1 MLKESQIEGIPLN
14 DRQKYTSFL
23 NGLKDGSLKTLLESV
38 PIDKEN
44 IWNKDF
50 GTYISKDFEE
60 KWDEYKNMRNM
71 IAHNKLICRVIKD
84 KIINYSEE
92 ISEEL
97 NEINRRLELFYE
109 NQEKEYAQKMWS
121 QLEEEQYITDAGG
134 EALPDESD
142 VLCEI
147 DENCSYSS
155 MINEIEDRL
164 RSVEIKSEEV
174 SGNIENIINY
184 YNNDDV
190 IIDKAKLMDICK
202 ILEYFKF
209 EKDDFKRECI
219 KEIDSQQLLDRFLP
233 DIFDELYSL
242 VENLNNFKY
251 DVSDNFYIGTLVQ
264 YHDIY
269 SNNVEIISDGIISPT
284 RGDKDDITIKLN
296 INEKML
302 AVGEIEKTYFDY
314 SVNDDGI
321 GMPEVEEYLE
331 VNLDE
336 IEEEVLSNL
345 EEEISIL
352 DEVAEILNNNF
363 VQII

>member
-251 DVSDNFYIGTLVQ
+251 DVSDN
-264 YHDIY
+264 
-269 SNNVEIISDGIISPT
+269 NIIII
-284 RGDKDDITIKLN
+284 IIIK
-296 INEKML
+296 
-302 AVGEIEKTYFDY
+302 
-314 SVNDDGI
+314 
-321 GMPEVEEYLE
+321 
-331 VNLDE
+331 
-336 IEEEVLSNL
+336 
-345 EEEISIL
+345 
-352 DEVAEILNNNF
+352 
-363 VQII
+363 